1 MPKII
6 SMFRILPSIMAG
18 ISINIKQPITM
29 TEKVSSNFPAIVFLI
44 LSIFYL
50 IRITLQI
57 DLQPV
62 LDLASGMKLRKF
74 WMRCHAILACIL

>member
-18 ISINIKQPITM
+18 ISINIKQTITM
-29 TEKVSSNFPAIVFLI
+29 TAKVSKGPVSLSLISAII
-44 LSIFYL
+44 YL

-62 LDLASGMKLRKF
+62 LGLASGMGQHMFLKLHNEF
-74 WMRCHAILACIL
+74 PVSLL

>member
-18 ISINIKQPITM
+18 ISINIKQTITM
-29 TEKVSSNFPAIVFLI
+29 TAKVSKGPVSLSLISAII
-44 LSIFYL
+44 YL

-62 LDLASGMKLRKF
+62 LDLASGMGQHMFLKLYN
-74 WMRCHAILACIL
+74 ADPVSLL